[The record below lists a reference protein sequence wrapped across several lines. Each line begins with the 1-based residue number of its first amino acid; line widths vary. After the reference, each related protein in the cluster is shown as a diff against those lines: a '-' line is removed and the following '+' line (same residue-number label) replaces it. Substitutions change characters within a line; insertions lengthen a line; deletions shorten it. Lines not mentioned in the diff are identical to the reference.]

1 MMILKIISGFQTGAD
16 LGGVVAAH
24 NFGIETGGHIPKGFL
39 TEYGSKPQLKEM
51 FGAIEHSSS
60 KYPPRTFEN
69 VKNSDGTIRFADNFN
84 SAGEKCTLKAINQ
97 YNKPYIDV
105 DKNNPIDHTLV
116 VDWIVKN
123 NIKILN
129 VAGNRE
135 STSPGIFIF
144 ARDYLTKVLNLC
156 KQSLI

>member
-1 MMILKIISGFQTGAD
+1 MLEKIISGFQDGAD
-16 LGGVVAAH
+16 ISGIITAKKFGLDVGGCM
-24 NFGIETGGHIPKGFL
+24 PKGFL
-39 TEYGSKPQLKEM
+39 TSSGLKPEYTFLYN
-51 FGAIEHSSS
+51 AYEHKSN

-69 VKNSDGTIRFADNFN
+69 VKNSDGTIRFADDFN

-116 VDWIVKN
+116 VDWIIKN

-135 STSPGIFIF
+135 STSPGIFVF
-144 ARDYLTKVLNLC
+144 TRDYLTKVLELC
-156 KQSLI
+156 KQSSK